1 MHDDS
6 SFDNPL
12 ITQKQSQNEQKGSS
26 ATAGGKLWL
35 VFAVVTT
42 AFWGVWGA
50 FIEIPEK
57 AGFPAT
63 LGYSVWA
70 LTMIPC
76 AVVAL
81 MIIHWKLEYDLRSIF
96 LGSAVGFLG
105 AGGQLIL
112 FQALRSG
119 PAYLVFPIISV
130 YPVVTI
136 ILSVSL
142 LKERA
147 SRRAW
152 VGIFFALV
160 AMVLLSYQPPGNSV
174 AQGTLWFLLAIFV
187 FFMWGI
193 QAYVMKFSNMTMK
206 AESIFFYM
214 MATAVVLIPVA
225 LLMTDFSQR
234 INWGF
239 KGPYL
244 AAMIQ
249 VLNSIGALCL
259 VYALRFGKAIIVVP
273 MTALAPV
280 LTIIIS
286 LALYSVIPHPVII
299 AGMVFA
305 TLAIYLMAE

>member
-1 MHDDS
+1 M
-6 SFDNPL
+6 
-12 ITQKQSQNEQKGSS
+12 
-26 ATAGGKLWL
+26 KLKAWL
-35 VFAVVTT
+35 WFAIVTT
-42 AFWGVWGA
+42 LFWGVWGA

-76 AVVAL
+76 ALVAL
-81 MIIHWKLEYDLRSIF
+81 AIVHWKLEHDARSVF
-96 LGSAVGFLG
+96 LGSTVGLLG

-112 FQALRSG
+112 FEALRLG

-136 ILSVSL
+136 SLSLTL
-142 LKERA
+142 LHERA

-152 VGIFFALV
+152 TGIVFALI
-160 AMVLLSYQPPGNSV
+160 AMVALSYQAPGNSAV
-174 AQGTLWFLLAIFV
+174 RGSLWLLLAFLV
-187 FFMWGI
+187 FLMWGI
-193 QAYVMKFSNMTMK
+193 QAYVMKFSNQTMR

-214 MATAVVLIPVA
+214 MATALLLIPVA
-225 LLMTDFSQR
+225 ALMTDFSR
-234 INWGF
+234 PINWGF

-244 AAMIQ
+244 AALIQ

-259 VYALRFGKAIIVVP
+259 VYALRYGKAIIVAP
-273 MTALAPV
+273 LTALAPV

-286 LALYSVIPHPVII
+286 LTLYRVIPHPVILG
-299 AGMVFA
+299 GMVFA
-305 TLAIYLMAE
+305 TLAIYLLAE

>member
-1 MHDDS
+1 MHDNS

-26 ATAGGKLWL
+26 AADGGRLWL
-35 VFAVVTT
+35 VFAIVTT
-42 AFWGVWGA
+42 VFWGVWGA

-152 VGIFFALV
+152 VGILFALV

-225 LLMTDFSQR
+225 LLMTDFSQP
-234 INWGF
+234 INWSF

-286 LALYSVIPHPVII
+286 LALYRVIPHPVII